1 MMEMRSLFGSRR
13 KPGWL
18 SILPRS
24 GRVVLVHSVFLP
36 GEKPEILLLDNYAA
50 DKGLVDA
57 LQRLRGA
64 RKLGRYTC
72 TTLLESTDYA
82 LTQMEAPPVPP
93 EERKEALRWALKDV
107 VNFPVETACIDVLDL
122 PSQSL
127 PAGRPA
133 GVLVVSA
140 AEQAVRDCVA
150 PFVEA
155 KVRLDAVDVP
165 EMALRNVAALLA
177 DENRG
182 IVFLRVDESG
192 MMLTLVFHGELVAVR
207 RGEMTAAQL
216 SGDSGTQRERVLE
229 RLVLELQR
237 SLDNFDRQYS
247 HIPISKVVVAAFPP
261 AEGLIEALSQGTY
274 VPLVAMDLNAVLA
287 FPKVPELKDPDVQAK
302 YVLAIGAALRT
313 GEAA

>member
-1 MMEMRSLFGSRR
+1 MMEMRSLLGSRR
-13 KPGWL
+13 KSGWL

-24 GRVVLVHSVFLP
+24 GRVVLVHSVCLP
-36 GEKPEILLLDNYAA
+36 GAKPEVLLLDNYAA
-50 DKGLVDA
+50 DKGAVDA

-64 RKLGRYTC
+64 RKLGNYAC
-72 TTLLESTDYA
+72 TTLIESADYA
-82 LTQMEAPPVPP
+82 LTQMEAPPVQP

-107 VNFPVETACIDVLDL
+107 VNFPIESACIDIIDL
-122 PSQSL
+122 PSENL

-150 PFVEA
+150 PFVTA
-155 KVRLDAVDVP
+155 KVRLDVVDVP
-165 EMALRNVAALLA
+165 EMAQRNIAALVA

-182 IVFLRVDESG
+182 VVFLRVDETG
-192 MMLTLVFHGELVAVR
+192 MMLTLVFQGELVAVR
-207 RGEMTAAQL
+207 RGEMTALQL
-216 SGDSGTQRERVLE
+216 SGDEPAQRERALE

-261 AEGLIEALSQGTY
+261 VDGLVDALSQGTY
-274 VPLVAMDLNAVLA
+274 APVVALDLNEVLD
-287 FPKVPELKDPDVQAK
+287 FPRVPELKAPDVQAK
-302 YVLAIGAALRT
+302 YLLSIGASLRT
-313 GEAA
+313 GDAA